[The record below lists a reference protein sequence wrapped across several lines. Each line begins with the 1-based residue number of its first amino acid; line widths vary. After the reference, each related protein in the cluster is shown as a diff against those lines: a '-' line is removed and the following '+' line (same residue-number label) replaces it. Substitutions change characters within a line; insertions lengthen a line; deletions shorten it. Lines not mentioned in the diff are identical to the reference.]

1 MKEILPI
8 GTVVKLKDNESVLL
22 MITGYFPE
30 DDDKVKKEY
39 MAVFYPLG
47 IIEGN
52 QYLVFNE
59 VDISAIVF
67 RGYENEN
74 YETMCSLVRTSDFY
88 KGWNKEAKE

>member
-39 MAVFYPLG
+39 MESGLG
-47 IIEGN
+47 C
-52 QYLVFNE
+52 L
-59 VDISAIVF
+59 F
-67 RGYENEN
+67 RLCTN
-74 YETMCSLVRTSDFY
+74 LLF
-88 KGWNKEAKE
+88 